1 MDKKES
7 RVLATFNN
15 IWLYWQKSNLLSA
28 NFFQIVVSKDFFLSG
43 KHLSLIT
50 LQDRVNTCYVH
61 IRKCFKSQKMCFSNN
76 FTTSITGRVQTKY
89 FCYAS
94 TYILSQINS
103 NFQSQTFRNQFC
115 GALEQQ
121 NHMALWDNPK
131 SKITCFC
138 VLYSN
143 TVIKLLNSIPR
154 FLVCWL
160 GPWPVNWMSPVQ
172 ILLKSLVAYI
182 LLKFLKNGCFC
193 FSIIPLWIH
202 NIGFRSFLK
211 LYSDFLGSQI

>member
-61 IRKCFKSQKMCFSNN
+61 IRKCFKSQKMYFSNN
-76 FTTSITGRVQTKY
+76 FTTSITGRVHTKY

-121 NHMALWDNPK
+121 NHMTLWDGPK

-138 VLYSN
+138 VQDSN
-143 TVIKLLNSIPR
+143 TVII
-154 FLVCWL
+154 
-160 GPWPVNWMSPVQ
+160 
-172 ILLKSLVAYI
+172 Y
-182 LLKFLKNGCFC
+182 
-193 FSIIPLWIH
+193 
-202 NIGFRSFLK
+202 
-211 LYSDFLGSQI
+211 

>member
-61 IRKCFKSQKMCFSNN
+61 IRKCFKSQKMYFSNN
-76 FTTSITGRVQTKY
+76 FTTSITGRVHTKY

-121 NHMALWDNPK
+121 NHMALWDGPK
-131 SKITCFC
+131 SKITYFC
-138 VLYSN
+138 VKYSN
-143 TVIKLLNSIPR
+143 TVINLLSSILR

-160 GPWPVNWMSPVQ
+160 GPWPVNWMQGPQ
-172 ILLKSLVAYI
+172 RHFEFGGAK
-182 LLKFLKNGCFC
+182 KFLGLL
-193 FSIIPLWIH
+193 SI
-202 NIGFRSFLK
+202 
-211 LYSDFLGSQI
+211 